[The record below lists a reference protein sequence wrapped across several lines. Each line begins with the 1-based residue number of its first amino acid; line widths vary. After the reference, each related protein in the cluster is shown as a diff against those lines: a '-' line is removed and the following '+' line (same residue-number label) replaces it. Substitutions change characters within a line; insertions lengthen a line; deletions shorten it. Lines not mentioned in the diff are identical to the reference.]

1 MAIVEGL
8 EVAKV
13 TVLVAFRC
21 GCLVERSAPGCPAH
35 LSQLVQCTLHAA
47 ESNAAGT
54 CQAVTDAAET
64 AALDAGVRTVSNDPW
79 IGDPPPAFAEMKAI
93 DERLRNGS

>member
-1 MAIVEGL
+1 MASEEL

-13 TVLVAFRC
+13 TVVVAFRC
-21 GCLVERSAPGCPAH
+21 GCLLERSAPGCPARM
-35 LSQLVQCTLHAA
+35 SQMVQCTKHAA

-54 CQAVTDAAET
+54 CQFVTDAASRAT
-64 AALDAGVRTVSNDPW
+64 LDAGVRTVSNNDW
-79 IGDPPPAFAEMKAI
+79 IGDPPPAFAEMKAL

>member
-21 GCLVERSAPGCPAH
+21 GCLVERSAPGCPAKLH
-35 LSQLVQCTLHAA
+35 QLVQCTQHAA
-47 ESNAAGT
+47 AACVAGS
-54 CQAVTDAAET
+54 CKIVTDAASQ
-64 AALDAGVRTVSNDPW
+64 AALDAGVRTVSSNGW
-79 IGDPPPAFAEMKAI
+79 IGDPPPAFAEMKSL
-93 DERLRNGS
+93 DERLRDGA